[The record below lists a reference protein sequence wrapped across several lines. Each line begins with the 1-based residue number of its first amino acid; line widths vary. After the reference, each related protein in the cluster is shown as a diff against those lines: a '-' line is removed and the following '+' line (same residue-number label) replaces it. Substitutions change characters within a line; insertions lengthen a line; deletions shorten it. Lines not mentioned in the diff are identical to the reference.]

1 MALMKSKTLSV
12 AIGCDPKK
20 VYEFVSNPENLP
32 RWASAFC
39 QSVRQVN
46 NEWIIETPQGPMKVR
61 FSDQNILGILDHYV
75 SPAPP
80 GVEIFVPMRVLSSGS
95 GSTVIFTL
103 FRQMGMSDEKYAEDQ
118 RWVKQDLNRLKNI
131 LES

>member
-12 AIGCDPKK
+12 SIDCDPKK

-46 NEWIIETPQGPMKVR
+46 NEWIIETPRGSMKVL
-61 FSDQNILGILDHYV
+61 FSNQNIFGILDHYV
-75 SPAPP
+75 SPSPE
-80 GVEIFVPMRVLSSGS
+80 VKIFVPMRVLSNGS
-95 GSTVIFTL
+95 GSEVVFTL
-103 FRQMGMSDEKYAEDQ
+103 FRQVGMSDGQYAEDQ
-118 RWVKQDLNRLKNI
+118 RLVDQDLNKLKSI
-131 LES
+131 LELQ